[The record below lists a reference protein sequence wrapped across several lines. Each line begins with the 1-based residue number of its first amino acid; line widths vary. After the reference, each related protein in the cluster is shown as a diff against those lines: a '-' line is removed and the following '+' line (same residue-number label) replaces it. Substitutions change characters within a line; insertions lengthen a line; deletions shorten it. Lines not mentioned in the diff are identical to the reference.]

1 MKGCSMKKQIKQHSL
16 ILLKI
21 DALLLSLNMKKK
33 NFILQV
39 KKAYYKIFNY
49 SKYEKLC
56 AFEKDIKE
64 IFDEYDKSMERL

>member
-1 MKGCSMKKQIKQHSL
+1 MKRKIKQRSL

-21 DALLLSLNMKKK
+21 DTLLLSLNMKKK

-49 SKYEKLC
+49 SKYEKLY

-64 IFDEYDKSMERL
+64 IFDEYDERMNRL